1 MSLPPLP
8 DDAVA
13 MLQQPNPAVIATLRS
28 DGTPVTA
35 ATWYLWQDGRVL
47 VSMDDSRVRLKHLR
61 RDQRVSLTVLAEG
74 DWYTHVTLIGRVVEL
89 YADDGLREIDRIS
102 THYTGGAY
110 PNQVRPRTTGVIE
123 IDRWTGWGAMKDN
136 DQPTT

>member
-61 RDQRVSLTVLAEG
+61 RDHQT
-74 DWYTHVTLIGRVVEL
+74 
-89 YADDGLREIDRIS
+89 
-102 THYTGGAY
+102 
-110 PNQVRPRTTGVIE
+110 PNAG
-123 IDRWTGWGAMKDN
+123 K
-136 DQPTT
+136 